1 MVDVRTFMA
10 VCAIIGAS
18 VPDIDYPG
26 DDYVYVSEY
35 TCYEEDVMPADTVSE
50 KRVSVTVYNA
60 EPSQCWGD
68 CTITASNKKID
79 IEKLNRGE
87 LRWCAVS
94 RDLAKE
100 YPFGSVIY
108 LDLGYGNPMNGYWQ
122 VEDVMN
128 KRFTNKVDL
137 LVPSNLRVGKW
148 DGKILDL

>member
-1 MVDVRTFMA
+1 MVDVKAFMA

-18 VPDIDYPG
+18 LPELQPIGEEYKPMSCC
-26 DDYVYVSEY
+26 DDLELQEISE
-35 TCYEEDVMPADTVSE
+35 CVKE
-50 KRVSVTVYNA
+50 RHVSVTVYNA

-79 IEKLNRGE
+79 MDMLNRGE

-122 VEDVMN
+122 VEDLMN

-137 LVPSNLRVGKW
+137 LVPSNVRVGKW
-148 DGKILDL
+148 DGKIIES